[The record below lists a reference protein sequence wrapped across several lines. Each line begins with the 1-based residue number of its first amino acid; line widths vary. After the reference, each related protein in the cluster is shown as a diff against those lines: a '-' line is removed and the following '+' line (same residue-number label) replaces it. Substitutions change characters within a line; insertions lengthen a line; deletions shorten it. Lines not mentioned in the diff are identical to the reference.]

1 MRIALVAATAL
12 CVFGFSAAASAEPLT
27 GVALAP
33 APSSLSLQLADGR
46 WSPTRTQLDLTLQV
60 ARSSSTEEPGEALT
74 AVVER
79 MWSQVRAYKRP
90 GGAEVF
96 VRGRF

>member
-12 CVFGFSAAASAEPLT
+12 CVLGFSAAASAEPLT
-27 GVALAP
+27 GTALAP
-33 APSSLSLQLADGR
+33 TPSSLSLQLADGH
-46 WSPTRTQLDLTLQV
+46 WSPTRTHVDLTLRV
-60 ARSSSTEEPGEALT
+60 ARSSATEEPGEALT

-90 GGAEVF
+90 GGAEVI